1 MRFSWKQPPGEQTR
15 GALRSTRIL
24 TRRAVT
30 LLASTLVS
38 PVCVCR
44 LRSSEATFSKKMW
57 MGSLAEAWERI
68 GRRLPALP
76 AVPATGNLD
85 GVPCAPHGRTADGR

>member
-1 MRFSWKQPPGEQTR
+1 MRVSWKQPPGEQRR
-15 GALRSTRIL
+15 GALRSTKTL

-44 LRSSEATFSKKMW
+44 LRSSDATFSTKKW
-57 MGSLAEAWERI
+57 VDPL
-68 GRRLPALP
+68 RRR
-76 AVPATGNLD
+76 GN
-85 GVPCAPHGRTADGR
+85 A